1 MDPRARNARRLCEK
15 FHEVR
20 GQCYGPC
27 QEAVKEGGRSVLASD
42 PCGPV
47 ALRVL

>member
-20 GQCYGPC
+20 CQCYGPR
-27 QEAVKEGGRSVLASD
+27 QEAVKETGRRVLASAA
-42 PCGPV
+42 V
-47 ALRVL
+47 ATDGRYV